1 LGNFL
6 DEITILFFCK
16 QVFVIGFVV
25 FMALFFASFLIF
37 QVFFFDK
44 KSNFVVFW
52 LNTPKLVLVF
62 LTRMLRHGVF

>member
-37 QVFFFDK
+37 QVFFLDK
-44 KSNFVVFW
+44 KSNWVVCW
-52 LNTPKLVLVF
+52 L
-62 LTRMLRHGVF
+62 MI